1 MKVMDSSKISMSTTT
16 EEAKQDLISNLPA
29 IATDKILKHL
39 PIKMAAKMSVLS
51 RKWRDNWLSQK
62 HLVLDKTFWERDNHG
77 ISKTFWEIDK
87 REDKYGIISSILF
100 HHNGNI
106 HEFHLFLPQMTRI
119 KSIHLSQ
126 WLSFLSKTNTEKLA
140 LINSKSTYIM
150 PISSHIYLCKELL
163 KLRLEHLALNPPP
176 RYFNGFMKLQSLE
189 LYNITFKNS
198 SMIASLIAGCPRLI
212 VLKLLCCS
220 FNLDHLTIDLPSL
233 ESLVISVKRL
243 GCLCFKSIVS
253 LNNISLCLDKR
264 PESHPTVLNSIRDL
278 ATSCQLQYLHFGGHL
293 CEHLAAGGVTKSLPL
308 SFNYL
313 SKLCLTT
320 IKINRVNV
328 YHFAI
333 GMVKSCPRIK
343 DLEIL
348 IRNEGKAVIQH
359 EIDFDYRIDSY
370 KLGHLT
376 KVEFTGITGTIAE
389 LKFIEYLLAVSE
401 VLELF
406 LFKCNNLDATSE
418 LKLSRDLLRLR
429 RASTKAQ
436 LICMEQHRI

>member
-1 MKVMDSSKISMSTTT
+1 MSSPENHLSFSLLLIFSLLTLTFSQSLSSENHLLLPSNRKFGQDDQLFCESWRFSVETNDAGIWYTIPTRCFDFVKNYVTSDRCRTPKLSPEMSWHSRSLLMFPAMGRMLGFSMLMK
-16 EEAKQDLISNLPA
+16 L
-29 IATDKILKHL
+29 
-39 PIKMAAKMSVLS
+39 
-51 RKWRDNWLSQK
+51 
-62 HLVLDKTFWERDNHG
+62 F
-77 ISKTFWEIDK
+77 
-87 REDKYGIISSILF
+87 SSICL
-100 HHNGNI
+100 I
-106 HEFHLFLPQMTRI
+106 MRI
-119 KSIHLSQ
+119 
-126 WLSFLSKTNTEKLA
+126 
-140 LINSKSTYIM
+140 M
-150 PISSHIYLCKELL
+150 D
-163 KLRLEHLALNPPP
+163 
-176 RYFNGFMKLQSLE
+176 M
-189 LYNITFKNS
+189 
-198 SMIASLIAGCPRLI
+198 
-212 VLKLLCCS
+212 
-220 FNLDHLTIDLPSL
+220 
-233 ESLVISVKRL
+233 
-243 GCLCFKSIVS
+243 
-253 LNNISLCLDKR
+253 DKR